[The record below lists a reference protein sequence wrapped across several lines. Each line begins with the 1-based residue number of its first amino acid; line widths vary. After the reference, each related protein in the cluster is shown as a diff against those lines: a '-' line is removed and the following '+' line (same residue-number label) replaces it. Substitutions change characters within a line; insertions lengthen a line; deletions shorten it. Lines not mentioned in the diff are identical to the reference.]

1 MNNEEKENDKGYKHR
16 TWQLRM
22 PLGQLSGPLRQPGA
36 L

>member
-1 MNNEEKENDKGYKHR
+1 MKKKKMIRGYKHR
-16 TWQLRM
+16 IWQLRM